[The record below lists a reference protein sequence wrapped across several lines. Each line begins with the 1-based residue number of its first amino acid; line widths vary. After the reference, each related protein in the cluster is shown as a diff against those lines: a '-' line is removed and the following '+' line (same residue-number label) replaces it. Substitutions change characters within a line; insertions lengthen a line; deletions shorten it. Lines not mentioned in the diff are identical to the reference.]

1 MGKIYGYCRVSTK
14 KQSIARQKTA
24 ILAVYPDAIF
34 VIDSGTGKNFDRP
47 GWKKLHKIVKS
58 GDTIVFDEVSRMS
71 RDAEEGFA
79 TYQELY
85 DRGVN
90 LVFIEEPMVNSEN
103 YRTALSQQITAVGD
117 EIADL
122 FIEAAN
128 KAFMILAKKQIKIA
142 FERSEGEIAYH
153 TLRTKQALAE
163 NKKHN
168 EQLIL
173 KYGSEEEARKDPT
186 WKQRGQKPGAK
197 LTTKKSIAAKEIIK
211 KHSKD
216 FDGTLSDPDVMKLAG
231 IARGTYY
238 KYKRELREE

>member
-14 KQSIARQKTA
+14 KQSIARQKSA
-24 ILAVYPDAIF
+24 IAAVYPDAIF
-34 VIDSGTGKNFDRP
+34 VTDSGTGKNFDRP
-47 GWKKLHKIVKS
+47 GWKKLHKIVKN

-85 DRGVN
+85 ERGVN

-103 YRTALSQQITAVGD
+103 YRTSLSQQIAAVGD

-122 FIEAAN
+122 YIEATN

-142 FERSEGEIAYH
+142 FERSEGEITFH
-153 TLRTKQALAE
+153 SLRTKQGL
-163 NKKHN
+163 N
-168 EQLIL
+168 
-173 KYGSEEEARKDPT
+173 EARLSGK
-186 WKQRGQKPGAK
+186 KLGQPKGAK

-216 FDGTLSDPDVMKLAG
+216 FGGTLSDPEVIKLCG
-231 IARGTYY
+231 IARGSYY
-238 KYKRELREE
+238 KYKRELKAE